1 MSNSDYTFLPWPV
14 GATPAVAR
22 STLAVARP
30 ARVLPRPAPTVARIP
45 GARTLGATAHAGRDR
60 PVRHGAHA
68 LPRGKPARARK
79 PARQPGRGGPDGS
92 SRGFS
97 LVELLVVLVILG
109 LLIGIV
115 APNFMGRAEQSRGE
129 VAKVQIES
137 LHSALKTY
145 RLDVGRYPSTEE
157 GLASLLQAPPED
169 ADYWHGPYLDK
180 DLPLDP
186 WRNPYQYRFPV
197 NNLQGL
203 ALYSFGADGA
213 AGGEGDNADIGYL
226 PDESTE

>member
-1 MSNSDYTFLPWPV
+1 MSHSDYTLP
-14 GATPAVAR
+14 ATPD
-22 STLAVARP
+22 TP
-30 ARVLPRPAPTVARIP
+30 
-45 GARTLGATAHAGRDR
+45 DR
-60 PVRHGAHA
+60 R
-68 LPRGKPARARK
+68 RRK
-79 PARQPGRGGPDGS
+79 PARQHGRGGPDHR

-129 VAKVQIES
+129 VAKVQIEN

-145 RLDVGRYPSTEE
+145 RLDVGRYPSTEQ
-157 GLASLLQAPPED
+157 GLASLMQAPSED

-186 WRNPYQYRFPV
+186 WRNPYQYRFPA
-197 NNLQGL
+197 NNLQGI
-203 ALYSFGADGA
+203 ALYSFGADGT
-213 AGGEGDNADIGYL
+213 AGGEGENADIGYL
-226 PDESTE
+226 PEEGTE